1 MILFA
6 IWEGNVL
13 FRIYTKSGLFADV
26 VLAREATK
34 VSNRMLNRHGNLEA
48 NRQVATVVCR
58 VAKNEQRWKLVM
70 SVVVHIGLLL

>member
-1 MILFA
+1 MILSG

-13 FRIYTKSGLFADV
+13 FYVYEDLIVRGCSVGP
-26 VLAREATK
+26 EATK
-34 VSNRMLNRHGNLEA
+34 VSNRMINRHGNLEA

-70 SVVVHIGLLL
+70 SVKVNIGFLL